1 MGCMNA
7 TPLGPGPA
15 TPSNP
20 SGAGDAERRPESRPV
35 SIRQVAAHAGVS
47 IATVSRV
54 MNKSAD
60 VSAETAARVRKAVDE
75 LGYVPNPMARG
86 LNSGDTRVLGI
97 ALPWFQGEFFTELL
111 QGADEEAVR
120 LGYHLMVT
128 SITTMPDGKRR
139 NRIVGSRLVE
149 GTVLMIEKA
158 ENPLWRDAIESGLP
172 TVAVVTDL
180 TTQGLDSVVIDNE
193 KGTAEAVEHLLR
205 WMPPSHVCFAGGP
218 SDNYDSQKRAA
229 AFRAALARHGHTAT
243 PDQVIFGDFAVEW
256 GREWFLRQAAVAGG
270 PAKLAGSGVL
280 AGNDEIAVGIMRAA
294 EAAKLSVPDQF
305 RIVGFD
311 DTQLS
316 RMIRPSLSTVALQMA
331 DVGATA
337 ISMLVRRIENKAA
350 PATLVKVPTH
360 LVTRESSTA
369 LA

>member
-1 MGCMNA
+1 MNVPPPG
-7 TPLGPGPA
+7 TPLP
-15 TPSNP
+15 PS
-20 SGAGDAERRPESRPV
+20 SSSSHSSEGDRRPEQRPV

-60 VSAETAARVRKAVDE
+60 VSPDTASRVRKAVEE
-75 LGYVPNPMARG
+75 LGYIPNPMARG

-172 TVAVVTDL
+172 TVSIVTDL
-180 TTQGLDSVVIDNE
+180 TAQGLDSVVIDNE
-193 KGTAEAVEHLLR
+193 KGTMEAVEHLLR
-205 WMPPSHVCFAGGP
+205 WMPPSKLAFAGGP
-218 SDNYDSQKRAA
+218 TDNYDTQRRAA
-229 AFRAALARHGHTAT
+229 AFVAALAKHGHKAT

-256 GREWFLRQAAVAGG
+256 GREWFLRHAQVAGG
-270 PAKLAGSGVL
+270 AAKLAGSGVL

-294 EAAKLSVPDQF
+294 EHASLKVPDQF

-316 RMIRPSLSTVALQMA
+316 RLIRPSLSTVALQMA

-337 ISMLVRRIENKAA
+337 ISMLVRRLENRATT
-350 PATLVKVPTH
+350 PTLVKVPTH
-360 LVTRESSTA
+360 LVVRESSTA
-369 LA
+369 IA

>member
-1 MGCMNA
+1 
-7 TPLGPGPA
+7 
-15 TPSNP
+15 
-20 SGAGDAERRPESRPV
+20 V

-60 VSAETAARVRKAVDE
+60 VSAETAARVRKAVEE

-180 TTQGLDSVVIDNE
+180 TAQGLDSVVIDNE

-205 WMPPSHVCFAGGP
+205 WMPASRVCFAGGP

-229 AFRAALARHGHTAT
+229 AFRAVLAKHGHTAT

-256 GREWFLRQAAVAGG
+256 GREWFLRQSSVAGG
-270 PAKLAGSGVL
+270 SAKLAGSGVL

-294 EAAKLSVPDQF
+294 EAAKLNVPEQF

-337 ISMLVRRIENKAA
+337 ISMLVRRIENKSA

>member
-1 MGCMNA
+1 MNV
-7 TPLGPGPA
+7 PPPNSS
-15 TPSNP
+15 TPSP
-20 SGAGDAERRPESRPV
+20 DGDRRPHLSNSPQSQDPRPV

-47 IATVSRV
+47 IATISRV

-60 VSAETAARVRKAVDE
+60 VSPETAARVRKAVEE
-75 LGYVPNPMARG
+75 LGYIPNPMARG

-149 GTVLMIEKA
+149 GTVLMIEKT

-172 TVAVVTDL
+172 TVSIVTDL
-180 TTQGLDSVVIDNE
+180 TKQGLDSVVIDNE

-205 WMPPSHVCFAGGP
+205 WMPPSKVFFAGGP
-218 SDNYDSQKRAA
+218 SDNYDSQHRAA
-229 AFRAALARHGHTAT
+229 AFVATLAKHGHKAT

-256 GREWFLRQAAVAGG
+256 GREWFLRHAQVAGG
-270 PAKLAGSGVL
+270 AAKVAGSGVL

-294 EAAKLSVPDQF
+294 EHASLKVPDQF

-316 RMIRPSLSTVALQMA
+316 RLIRPSLSTVALQMA

-337 ISMLVRRIENKAA
+337 ISMLVRRIENRTA
-350 PATLVKVPTH
+350 PASLVKVPTH
-360 LVTRESSTA
+360 LVVRESSTA
-369 LA
+369 LS

>member
-1 MGCMNA
+1 MMNAMNA
-7 TPLGPGPA
+7 TPPP
-15 TPSNP
+15 PP
-20 SGAGDAERRPESRPV
+20 ERRPDARPEGRPV

-60 VSAETAARVRKAVDE
+60 VSPETASRVRKAVEE
-75 LGYVPNPMARG
+75 LGYVPNPLARG

-149 GTVLMIEKA
+149 GTVLFVERP
-158 ENPLWRDAIESGLP
+158 ENPLWRDALEAGIP
-172 TVAVVTDL
+172 TVAIVTDL
-180 TTQGLDSVVIDNE
+180 TAHGIDSVVIDNE
-193 KGTAEAVEHLLR
+193 KGTAEAAEHLLR
-205 WMPPSHVCFAGGP
+205 WVPPARLYFAAGP
-218 SDNYDSQKRAA
+218 GDNFDAQRRAA
-229 AFRAALARHGHTAT
+229 AFAATLLKHGHKVA
-243 PDQVIFGDFAVEW
+243 PDQIVFGDYAVEW
-256 GREWFLRQAAVAGG
+256 GREWFLRQASVAGG
-270 PAKLAGSGVL
+270 PEKLIGAGVL

-294 EAAKLSVPDQF
+294 EAAKLKVPDQL

-316 RMIRPSLSTVALQMA
+316 RLIRPSLSTVALEMA
-331 DVGATA
+331 HVGATA
-337 ISMLVRRIENKAA
+337 ISMLVRRLENRSSA
-350 PATLVKVPTH
+350 PTCVKVPTH
-360 LVTRESSTA
+360 LVVRESSTA
-369 LA
+369 VA

>member
-1 MGCMNA
+1 MEA
-7 TPLGPGPA
+7 L
-15 TPSNP
+15 TPSSP
-20 SGAGDAERRPESRPV
+20 SPHEPERRSDRPV

-60 VSAETAARVRKAVDE
+60 VSPETASRVRKAVEE

-149 GTVLMIEKA
+149 GTVLFVERP
-158 ENPLWRDAIESGLP
+158 ENPLWRDAIDAGIP
-172 TVAVVTDL
+172 TVAIVTDL
-180 TTQGLDSVVIDNE
+180 TTQGIDSVVIDND

-205 WMPPSHVCFAGGP
+205 WMPPSNLYFAGGP
-218 SDNYDSQKRAA
+218 GDNYDAQRRGAAFTAALQKR
-229 AFRAALARHGHTAT
+229 GYTPT
-243 PDQVIFGDFAVEW
+243 PDQIIYGDYAVEW
-256 GREWFLRQAAVAGG
+256 GREWFLRRASVAGG
-270 PAKLAGSGVL
+270 AAKLAGSGVL

-294 EAAKLSVPDQF
+294 ETAKLTVPDQF

-316 RMIRPSLSTVALQMA
+316 RLIRPSLSTVALEMA
-331 DVGATA
+331 HVGATA
-337 ISMLVRRIENKAA
+337 ISMLVRRLENRATA
-350 PATLVKVPTH
+350 PTCIKVPTH

-369 LA
+369 IA